1 MRKSD
6 TWNVTDLLPLDA
18 SGDAL
23 PTLDPAVLDD
33 AATRAAEEFLAEGTP
48 PNTARSYA
56 SALRYWAAWY
66 ALRYGRHLDAPPLP
80 AATVAQFVLDHLE
93 RRTKDGLRHELPPAV
108 DAHLVACGAKTKP
121 GPLKFAT
128 VAHRLAV
135 LAKWHRLRGGGSP
148 TDDPKVKT
156 LLARARKAQA
166 RRGVAVRKKTALVA
180 EPLQALLAT
189 CTDGL
194 RGVRDRALLLL
205 AWSGGGRRRSEVVS
219 LDVGDLRRIDTD
231 TWVYS
236 LGATKTDA
244 TGRRREKP
252 LRGPVVQALRTWLEA
267 AELTEGPLFRR
278 LHRGGRIGGR
288 LGEDQ
293 VARIVQRRAAL
304 AGVEGDWAAH
314 SLRSGFVTE
323 AGRQG
328 VPLGEVMAMTEHRN
342 VGTVLGYF
350 QAGAML
356 SSQAADLLTST
367 GAGPSCVAATENEAE

>member
-1 MRKSD
+1 MRKSN
-6 TWNVTDLLPLDA
+6 TSNVTDLLPLDA

-66 ALRYGRHLDAPPLP
+66 ALRYGRPLAAPPLP
-80 AATVAQFVLDHLE
+80 PATVAQFVLDHLQ

-108 DAHLVACGAKTKP
+108 DARLVACGAKGKP
-121 GPLKFAT
+121 GPLKYAT

-135 LAKWHRLRGGGSP
+135 LAKWHRLRGGVSP

-166 RRGVAVRKKTALVA
+166 RRGVVVRKKTALVA

-205 AWSGGGRRRSEVVS
+205 AWSGGGRRRSEVVA
-219 LDVGDLRRIDTD
+219 LDVGDLRRIDEE
-231 TWVYS
+231 TWVYA

-244 TGRRREKP
+244 SGRRR
-252 LRGPVVQALRTWLEA
+252 
-267 AELTEGPLFRR
+267 
-278 LHRGGRIGGR
+278 
-288 LGEDQ
+288 
-293 VARIVQRRAAL
+293 
-304 AGVEGDWAAH
+304 
-314 SLRSGFVTE
+314 
-323 AGRQG
+323 
-328 VPLGEVMAMTEHRN
+328 
-342 VGTVLGYF
+342 
-350 QAGAML
+350 
-356 SSQAADLLTST
+356 
-367 GAGPSCVAATENEAE
+367 